1 MSYETRHDPLNINRS
16 RGFPGG
22 VVFGDDVLKVLS
34 HFMCTC
40 VLLGKTAGDVF
51 GGNQH
56 LGDYYS
62 QTSAGRDRVKGISR
76 DRVYA
81 TSILIVC

>member
-1 MSYETRHDPLNINRS
+1 
-16 RGFPGG
+16 
-22 VVFGDDVLKVLS
+22 
-34 HFMCTC
+34 MCTC

-62 QTSAGRDRVKGISR
+62 QTSAGRDRVKGITSISR